1 MSMIRNS
8 LLAATALFALAAGPA
23 FAADCATE
31 VKMAEKH
38 VMESKDMKAKE
49 MGMKEL
55 EMAKKAEMGKM
66 NDDCM
71 KHAKMATDAVMM
83 KK

>member
-31 VKMAEKH
+31 VKMAEKA

-55 EMAKKAEMGKM
+55 EMAKKAQMGKM
-66 NDDCM
+66 EADCM
-71 KHAKMATDAVMM
+71 KSAKMATDAVMM

>member
-1 MSMIRNS
+1 
-8 LLAATALFALAAGPA
+8 
-23 FAADCATE
+23 
-31 VKMAEKH
+31 
-38 VMESKDMKAKE
+38 MKAKE

-55 EMAKKAEMGKM
+55 DMAKKAEMGKM

-71 KHAKMATDAVMM
+71 KHAKMANDAVMM

>member
-8 LLAATALFALAAGPA
+8 LLALGTVLALGAGPA

-31 VKMAEKH
+31 VKMAEKA

-55 EMAKKAEMGKM
+55 DMAKKAQTGKM
-66 NDDCM
+66 EADCM
-71 KHAKMATDAVMM
+71 KSAKMATDAVTM